1 MVWNKFPGL
10 GWHRYTTVLGSE
22 PSDEPS
28 PTAARGFAN
37 AVTSKRFRWIAIS
50 IALCGLLFLLFRS
63 YASFHGIE
71 PPPPPE
77 VAPVAPVGE
86 VDWSRFAYTQ
96 YVTNSEYLC
105 NSVMFFESLQ
115 RLSSR
120 ADRVV
125 MYPSDMLE
133 TGNEDTHDARL
144 LIKAR
149 DEYNVK
155 LVPISVQHKASSD
168 RQCLSPRLQLSTVIL
183 PRWFY

>member
-10 GWHRYTTVLGSE
+10 GWHRYNTVLGSE
-22 PSDEPS
+22 PSDEAS

-37 AVTSKRFRWIAIS
+37 AVTSKRFRWIAAS
-50 IALCGLLFLLFRS
+50 IALGGLLLLLFRS
-63 YASFHGIE
+63 YAPLHGNE
-71 PPPPPE
+71 PPPPG
-77 VAPVAPVGE
+77 AAPVGE

-125 MYPSDMLE
+125 MYPSYMLE
-133 TGNEDTHDARL
+133 TGNDDTHDARL

-155 LVPISVQHKASSD
+155 LVPISVQHKTNSD
-168 RQCLSPRLQLSTVIL
+168 RQFPSPRL
-183 PRWFY
+183 